1 MTEVKK
7 RKGESFDSLFRRFKQ
22 RLQLSGRV
30 LQAKKIR
37 FYKEEPNK
45 TEMKDR
51 PCGGLS
57 LKHYDE
63 LQSWANFPKSA
74 INLDEDDLIARHN

>member
-45 TEMKDR
+45 TEMR
-51 PCGGLS
+51 RSALRRIE
-57 LKHYDE
+57 LEKHYDE
-63 LQSWANFPKSA
+63 LRKLGKLPEERNKF
-74 INLDEDDLIARHN
+74 RRR

>member
-22 RLQLSGRV
+22 RLQLSGRI

-45 TEMKDR
+45 TEMKR
-51 PCGGLS
+51 SALRRIE
-57 LKHYDE
+57 LEKYYDE
-63 LQSWANFPKSA
+63 LKKMGKLPEGRGNYK
-74 INLDEDDLIARHN
+74 RR